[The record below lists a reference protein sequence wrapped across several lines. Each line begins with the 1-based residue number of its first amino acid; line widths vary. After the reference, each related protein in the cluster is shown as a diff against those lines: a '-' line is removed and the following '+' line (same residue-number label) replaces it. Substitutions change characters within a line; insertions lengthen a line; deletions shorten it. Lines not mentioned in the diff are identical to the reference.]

1 MALDIKPLKEGHA
14 VTYRQPKND
23 VIPRIPFRGL
33 CLAPSSS
40 GKTLA
45 IVNMLTRP
53 EFYGGP
59 NGLFTHIYWASPT
72 ATIDPAL
79 DALREYVKTLD
90 QDQDEDP
97 TFHDSVDVEFLQS
110 RVNRQRKVVEHM
122 KKSKTR
128 QHGFACAII
137 IDDLADVKRGL
148 PQVARFVDSLFV
160 KCRHWGVSVI
170 LSSQK
175 LKLPLISPTVRVNLT
190 FALIFRLR
198 NNTDLIDGFENEYSA
213 IVDKDTLH
221 AMYMASVAKPFGFL
235 YLNLVEQDR
244 NRIFYNGFHSR
255 FLIDGNGTERP
266 HDDMSTPKSGA

>member
-1 MALDIKPLKEGHA
+1 MALDIKPVKEGHG

-23 VIPRIPFRGL
+23 ILMRIPFRGL
-33 CLAPSSS
+33 ALAPSNS
-40 GKTLA
+40 GKTVS
-45 IVNMLTRP
+45 IVNLLTRP
-53 EFYGGP
+53 EFYGG
-59 NGLFTHIYWASPT
+59 LFTHIYWCSPT

-79 DALREYVKTLD
+79 DALRSYVKTMD

-128 QHGFACAII
+128 QHGFAMCII

-175 LKLPLISPTVRVNLT
+175 LKLPLISPTVRVNIT

-198 NNTDLIDGFENEYSA
+198 NNSDLIDGFEQEYSA
-213 IVDKDTLH
+213 IIDKRTLH
-221 AMYMASVAKPFGFL
+221 EMYMAAVSKPFGFL
-235 YLNLVEQDR
+235 YLNLMEQDR
-244 NRIFYNGFHSR
+244 NKIFHNAFQSR
-255 FLIDGNGTERP
+255 FIVDEQNEPDT
-266 HDDMSTPKSGA
+266 A